1 MEHPRET
8 NIDHLNTA
16 GIAYGRLTDL
26 EDLADHPQNRFVT
39 VQSDG
44 GEIDIMA
51 PGAVVRGTEEILGP
65 VPSLGEHDALIR
77 AEFSKDSE
85 T

>member
-1 MEHPRET
+1 MQDGLYHPMIAMVGCR
-8 NIDHLNTA
+8 HL
-16 GIAYGRLTDL
+16 
-26 EDLADHPQNRFVT
+26 VT
-39 VQSDG
+39 G

-51 PGAVVRGTEEILGP
+51 PGAVVRGTAEILGP

>member
-1 MEHPRET
+1 MIAMVRCR
-8 NIDHLNTA
+8 HL
-16 GIAYGRLTDL
+16 
-26 EDLADHPQNRFVT
+26 VT
-39 VQSDG
+39 G

-85 T
+85 K